1 MRSESEM
8 MELILSAA
16 REDDRVRAVV
26 LGGSRADPGAK
37 RDLFQDYDILF
48 LVRSVEPFL
57 RTPR

>member
-1 MRSESEM
+1 M